1 MRKLQL
7 FLIGMLERFKII
19 PPISSVNQP
28 CYDKYGRFIGWL
40 SRSVAAAIFIYCK
53 DKNGEWCVLGSERGE
68 EAADYQ
74 GFWNCPCGYLDR
86 DETTKEA
93 ALRELYEE
101 TGVFVDENDVQFV
114 GYEDSPNANRQN
126 VTFRF
131 AAFLDDAATTN
142 FSFSKKNNE
151 GKEVGEIKWIRIND
165 IDNYMWSFNHDKII
179 KEIYAKKFGN

>member
-1 MRKLQL
+1 MRKLQN
-7 FLIGMLERFKII
+7 FLLGILERYKFI
-19 PPISSVNQP
+19 PKVSSANQP

-40 SRSVAAAIFIYCK
+40 SRSVAVAIFVYCK
-53 DKNGEWCVLGSERGE
+53 DENGDWCVLGSERGE

-101 TGVFVDENDVQFV
+101 TGVFLNENDIRFI
-114 GYEDSPNANRQN
+114 GYEDSPEANRQN

-131 AAFLDDAATTN
+131 AAFIEDGVTSN

-151 GKEVGEIKWIRIND
+151 GKEVGEIKWIKVSD
-165 IDNYMWSFNHDKII
+165 IDNYSWSFNHEKRI
-179 KEIYAKKFGN
+179 KEIFDAKNR